1 MKRFQRGV
9 AAVTAIL
16 VAAIAAATA
25 AYLLAQQSSMLNQ
38 AALVS
43 GRAQAD
49 AFARAGVDW
58 ARGVLAEDARRT
70 SIDALSEPWAQPIAG
85 LPVERAVVSGVISD
99 AQGRFNLNNLVRDGR
114 RSDADIAIFRRL
126 LEGLGL
132 DPRLADAV
140 ADWVDA
146 DSTVGGD
153 GGAED
158 AYYLAAPRPYR
169 AANQPM
175 TQVEELYRVRGFD
188 RNVVLRLA
196 PHVSALP
203 TRTAVNINTAS
214 LEVLAAYLDGAS
226 PAAVARVVAR
236 RHDKPFQSLDEM
248 WEIAEGA
255 KREPAQSLLGVRS
268 SHFLVFVRVE
278 QDDVLVGEEA
288 LVQRGGA
295 EPSQTGATAGPTAII
310 WRRSLF

>member
-1 MKRFQRGV
+1 MKQTQRGV

-16 VAAIAAATA
+16 VAAIAAATS
-25 AYLLAQQSSMLNQ
+25 AYLLAQQSSTLNQ

-49 AFARAGVDW
+49 AFARAGIDW
-58 ARGVLAEDARRT
+58 ARGILAEDGKRT

-99 AQGRFNLNNLVRDGR
+99 AQGRFNLNNLVREGK

-126 LEGLGL
+126 LEGLGI
-132 DPRLADAV
+132 DPRIADAV
-140 ADWVDA
+140 ADWIDA
-146 DSTVGGD
+146 DSTVGGE

-188 RNVVLRLA
+188 RAVVSRLA

-203 TRTAVNINTAS
+203 ARTVVNINTAS
-214 LEVLAAYLDGAS
+214 VEVLAAYLDGAS
-226 PAAVARVVAR
+226 PAAVGRVVAR
-236 RHDKPFQSLDEM
+236 RTEKPFQSLDEVF
-248 WEIAEGA
+248 ELAEGA

-288 LVQRGGA
+288 LVRRGGA
-295 EPSQTGATAGPTAII
+295 EPSQPAAPPGPTAII